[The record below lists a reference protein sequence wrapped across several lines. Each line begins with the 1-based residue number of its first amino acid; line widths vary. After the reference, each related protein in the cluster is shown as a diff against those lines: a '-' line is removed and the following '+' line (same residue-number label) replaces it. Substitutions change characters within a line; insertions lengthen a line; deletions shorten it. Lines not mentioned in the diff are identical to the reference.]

1 MSGEAGAPAAHATAT
16 RSYRRGMQGGW
27 WLRRANYFW
36 YTVREF
42 TALPMALW
50 LLWFLVEIKRASNG
64 PSGYYPHSSTGF
76 VVFSVVCLMFA
87 VYHSFTFLRL
97 AGTILHLKVLDK
109 PVPSALIVASQFGIW
124 LVASI
129 VIGAVLIGF
138 GR

>member
-1 MSGEAGAPAAHATAT
+1 MSTDAEAPPAPAAT
-16 RSYRRGMQGGW
+16 RVYRRGMRRGW

-50 LLWFLVEIKRASNG
+50 LLWFLVEIQRASSG
-64 PSGYYPHSSTGF
+64 PKGYFPHSSTGF
-76 VVFSVVCLMFA
+76 VVFSVVCLLFA
-87 VYHSFTFLRL
+87 LYHSFTFLRL

-109 PVPSALIVASQFGIW
+109 PVASALIVASQFGIW
-124 LVASI
+124 LVGSI

-138 GR
+138 AR